1 MSNLSQVLPDIVAYF
16 PLYDMETLERGAVCP
31 FVDLDFSS
39 LRRSGCGSG
48 CSSTCRTIPRPVVD
62 SSQLQIFPVDRLNLT
77 EQ

>member
-39 LRRSGCGSG
+39 LRRGGCGSG
-48 CSSTCRTIPRPVVD
+48 CNSTCR
-62 SSQLQIFPVDRLNLT
+62 
-77 EQ
+77 